1 MKNILLT
8 LDYELFGNGN
18 GDVFK
23 HIIEPTNILLA
34 LAEKYNAKYTFFFE
48 VVEFWK
54 LKEEWDKGNKMGY
67 NCNPIETMVSQ
78 LQEAVKKGHDV
89 QLHLHPQWVD
99 AKWKDGRWEVN
110 LDEWKLG
117 TYNREGE
124 DALVN
129 LLKRGKLSIESIIKP
144 ISPSYRCVAL
154 RAGGYNAMPSEGIV
168 KAMREVGLHI
178 DSSVYPGGYEE
189 SNLSVYDYR
198 NVPKDRGI
206 WFVDKQLEND
216 SNVKTDIIE
225 LPIVGNQIKR
235 WRKYASVDRLLSIVK
250 NIKGAKEKY
259 EDKVSGSGA
268 RKCSKWQKFQFL
280 LEDECQTWD
289 FCLLSPSVHRS
300 FLQMISKMN
309 HRNYFV
315 LVGHPKSFC
324 GTRGMNFLFK
334 KLTRKG
340 ISFTTMSEVFTNEL
354 K

>member
-67 NCNPIETMVSQ
+67 NRNPIEAMVSQ

-89 QLHLHPQWVD
+89 QLHIHPQWVD

-129 LLKRGKLSIESIIKP
+129 LLKRGKLSIESIIQP
-144 ISPSYRCVAL
+144 VSPSYRCVAL
-154 RAGGYNAMPSEGIV
+154 RAGGYNAMPSEDIV

-178 DSSVYPGGYEE
+178 DSSVYPGGYEK

-198 NVPKDRGI
+198 NVPNDRGS

-216 SNVKTDIIE
+216 STAKTD
-225 LPIVGNQIKR
+225 
-235 WRKYASVDRLLSIVK
+235 LSIIK
-250 NIKGAKEKY
+250 NLKGAKEKY
-259 EDKVSGSGA
+259 DDKVSGAGA
-268 RKCSKWQKFQFL
+268 RKCSMWQKMQFL

-334 KLTRKG
+334 KLTCKG
-340 ISFTTMSEVFTNEL
+340 SSFATMSEVFTNEF